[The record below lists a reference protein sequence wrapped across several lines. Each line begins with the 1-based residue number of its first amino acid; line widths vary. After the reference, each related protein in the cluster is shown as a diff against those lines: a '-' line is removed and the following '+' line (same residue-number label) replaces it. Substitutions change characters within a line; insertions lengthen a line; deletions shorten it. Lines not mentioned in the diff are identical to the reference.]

1 MFISCTQ
8 TSGFD
13 GKVGF
18 IKGKECFSTLG
29 QMSQNTSIYNG
40 LNVSKGDLEVF
51 KIKSILAEEKF
62 VADRKAKY
70 ENYIKEFLP
79 C

>member
-13 GKVGF
+13 GKVSF
-18 IKGKECFSTLG
+18 IKGKECFSTSG